1 MGRVDEELLEFY
13 NNLERQ
19 EPIDTTAVSDE
30 SEEDSDPNFID
41 TDNEVDD
48 GDDDLFVDNVD
59 EEVLEEDNRRNKKAA
74 GSRIRKAT
82 VAWHSGTIDDDSES
96 EDLELPEASD
106 GDQSGVRLKFMSFTP
121 DDLNNPTF
129 KIGMSFPSIEMV
141 RKAVT
146 KYNLRHRLDV
156 KMPRNDKTRISAHCA
171 VGYPWQLY
179 ASKDARAKTILV
191 KRYVG

>member
-1 MGRVDEELLEFY
+1 
-13 NNLERQ
+13 
-19 EPIDTTAVSDE
+19 
-30 SEEDSDPNFID
+30 
-41 TDNEVDD
+41 
-48 GDDDLFVDNVD
+48 
-59 EEVLEEDNRRNKKAA
+59 
-74 GSRIRKAT
+74 
-82 VAWHSGTIDDDSES
+82 
-96 EDLELPEASD
+96 
-106 GDQSGVRLKFMSFTP
+106 LKFKSFTP

-129 KIGMSFPSIEMV
+129 KIDMSFPSIEMV

-156 KMPRNDKTRISAHCA
+156 KMPRNDKTRISTHCA